1 MKKCNTCGTICQDTY
16 EFCYNCGSKL
26 VIQTAATPPVR
37 YCMRCG
43 KELLPNAG
51 FCMQCGM
58 PVRQTEMPSSNMPE
72 HQRRRVYFSNND
84 IADYSSFENAPNR
97 QSSAG
102 NAPYPQNRQSN
113 SGSTPYIPA
122 QRQSGNAP
130 YTPAQQ
136 GQNGNAPYI
145 PAQQRQSGNA
155 PYTPAQQG
163 QSGNAPYTP
172 ARQGQNGNMPYIPT
186 QQGQNGNLPN
196 NSPRQSPAG
205 NTSNANV
212 QQAAASSNS
221 SFYLIEFIQSLF
233 KAHNI
238 PVFIYM
244 VMNVLFIVG
253 FVVLL
258 AGGDIRYGIPIGIL
272 IYLLSISIAL
282 SPIGEAILRFQTKCK
297 PIDDQTVLSRMMPI
311 FDEAKRR
318 AVIAAASEGR
328 SIPDDIKIF
337 YCDEESPNAFAT
349 GRKTICF
356 TKGILNCSDEMILA
370 TLEHEFGHIAH
381 HDTDSILMITVGNML
396 VTAIITFFRIGVILF
411 DMFFGIFSIFM
422 GGSEGIV
429 GLLLSAVSR
438 FLSLLFIDLFMW
450 LWTTVGN
457 LLVLKSMR
465 SREFKADE
473 FAFKCGKGREL
484 QTMLLYLSGGNI
496 AKTQGLFATLVSSH
510 PETAD
515 RITALQALEAQSMP
529 VITQK

>member
-122 QRQSGNAP
+122 
-130 YTPAQQ
+130 
-136 GQNGNAPYI
+136 
-145 PAQQRQSGNA
+145 QRQSGNA